1 MNPSADDYIA
11 IMNLYAGYNL
21 ASDLGDAT
29 AFSECFTSDGVLAA
43 EPDIRVSGRA
53 ALAEYKAADVAR
65 RDGRYRRHV
74 NASLH
79 LTHTK
84 PDEIVGRCYLQ
95 AFNGTPG
102 ELPAL
107 DVTGIYTDTIVL
119 RDGMWLFRQRHL
131 TRDQ

>member
-1 MNPSADDYIA
+1 VNPSADDYIA
-11 IMNLYAGYNL
+11 IMNLYASYNL

-43 EPDIRVSGRA
+43 EPDIRVSGRP

-65 RDGRYRRHV
+65 RNGRYRRHV
-74 NASLH
+74 NATLH
-79 LTHTK
+79 LTHTT
-84 PDEIVGRCYLQ
+84 PDEVVGRCYLQ

-102 ELPAL
+102 ELPVL
-107 DVTGIYTDTIVL
+107 DVTGIYTDTVV
-119 RDGMWLFRQRHL
+119 RSGGVWLFQQRHL